1 MKARNRKNVTI
12 DTPLGGLHTLKPP
25 TEGAQGADLIQQGAD
40 LMQQGADLMQ
50 QGADCSVL
58 YV

>member
-1 MKARNRKNVTI
+1 MSDVWVRNHVS
-12 DTPLGGLHTLKPP
+12 HTLLVVLKPP